1 MRTPGC
7 ALGVVVW
14 YEPALPRALN
24 SKRKCLSSCLSSD
37 EWRAA
42 LLPLLES
49 SQASNSGTQDLGCFQ
64 FGVFGLF
71 KKKKPPSDVFSFA
84 LSSYIRQAAFSTV
97 RCVIQI
103 IPGASGTTVNCSRDT
118 LGVCITLSL
127 PAWVEVMMA
136 PPQIVVMQSSLLLVD
151 RSCETS
157 EKSGID

>member
-71 KKKKPPSDVFSFA
+71 KKKKHLQMFS
-84 LSSYIRQAAFSTV
+84 R
-97 RCVIQI
+97 
-103 IPGASGTTVNCSRDT
+103 
-118 LGVCITLSL
+118 
-127 PAWVEVMMA
+127 
-136 PPQIVVMQSSLLLVD
+136 LLLVLILGKQL
-151 RSCETS
+151 SPQS
-157 EKSGID
+157 VV